1 MAKLLA
7 LRVLS
12 GKMSFAELQNNY
24 SKYAEEVLKIIDEKG
39 YKINSDGHCVKVTVT
54 VLRRKDNQ
62 HGRFSENFF
71 TA

>member
-12 GKMSFAELQNNY
+12 GKMSFAKIQNNY

-39 YKINSDGHCVKVTVT
+39 YEIDSDGHCVHCVK
-54 VLRRKDNQ
+54 KK
-62 HGRFSENFF
+62 G
-71 TA
+71 

>member
-12 GKMSFAELQNNY
+12 GKMSFAEIQNNY

-39 YKINSDGHCVKVTVT
+39 YEIDSDGHCVKKKGESAWTIF
-54 VLRRKDNQ
+54 RKFLYCLISQ
-62 HGRFSENFF
+62 IS
-71 TA
+71 

>member
-12 GKMSFAELQNNY
+12 GKMSFGEIQNNY

-39 YKINSDGHCVKVTVT
+39 YKINSDGHCVK
-54 VLRRKDNQ
+54 KK
-62 HGRFSENFF
+62 G
-71 TA
+71 

>member
-39 YKINSDGHCVKVTVT
+39 YEIDSDGHCVVHCVK
-54 VLRRKDNQ
+54 KK
-62 HGRFSENFF
+62 G
-71 TA
+71 